1 MNSNLIDRH
10 NEDARFDRVIDLTEH
25 PERYSDEQ
33 IAEILSDPESR
44 EIYNLLCKTGS
55 AMQTGETLSEAEVD
69 KEWERFAASHCE
81 SRSSRKPRI
90 LPFRLGSRAASI
102 AIVALT
108 SLAAV
113 AIGVAVTATL
123 TPSQPQAEAA
133 IEATESTPAVSIAA
147 PAVTEPDDSTATAPS
162 PILFEEATLETITD
176 ALAQAYG
183 ITVRFD
189 NAEAKNL
196 HLYYKF
202 NPALPLEEVIDQLN
216 TFEQISLRL
225 NGKTLI
231 VE

>member
-1 MNSNLIDRH
+1 MNSKPTERH
-10 NEDARFDRVIDLTEH
+10 NDAERFDRVIDLTEH
-25 PERYSDEQ
+25 PERYTDRQ
-33 IAEILSDPESR
+33 IAEILSDPENR

-55 AMQTGETLSEAEVD
+55 AMQTGKKLSETDVD

-81 SRSSRKPRI
+81 SRTSRSPRI

-102 AIVALT
+102 AIVVLT

-113 AIGVAVTATL
+113 ALGVAVTATL
-123 TPSQPQAEAA
+123 TPSQPQAEAE
-133 IEATESTPAVSIAA
+133 IEIIESPPAVSV
-147 PAVTEPDDSTATAPS
+147 AVNAIGDSDDSTTTATA

-176 ALAQAYG
+176 ALVQAYD

-189 NAEAKNL
+189 NAEARSL
-196 HLYYKF
+196 HLFYKF

-216 TFEQISLRL
+216 TFEQINLRID
-225 NGKTLI
+225 GKTLI